1 MIELVLGIGAI
12 VLVVIFIAIA
22 MVLAYKVVI
31 QHSETVVH
39 HKAKNGDVRLDE
51 IAPNY
56 LKLTNL
62 GYCSKN

>member
-22 MVLAYKVVI
+22 MVMAYKVVI
-31 QHSETVVH
+31 QHNETVVH

-51 IAPNY
+51 IAEKY

-62 GYCSKN
+62 GSCSKN